1 VTAFDFGWPKSRLDP
16 QETPITENAQ
26 EVFASLIDS
35 ALGENYNK
43 VIVYPN
49 PYRIDEHYRQ
59 RAFEGLGD
67 DMRSNERVRRIHF
80 ANLPH
85 KCIIKI
91 FSLDGD
97 LVREIH
103 HDADPNDPTASH
115 VEWGLVSKN
124 GLAVVSGLYYW
135 VVESYDGTVQMG
147 KLAII
152 L

>member
-1 VTAFDFGWPKSRLDP
+1 LESS
-16 QETPITENAQ
+16 ITNNAQ
-26 EVFASLIDS
+26 QVFASVIDS
-35 ALGENYNK
+35 AFNGNNNQ

-49 PYRIDEHYRQ
+49 PYRNDQDYRQ
-59 RAFEGLGD
+59 RGFEGLGNED
-67 DMRSNERVRRIHF
+67 RSNERVRRIHF
-80 ANLPH
+80 ANLPP
-85 KCIIKI
+85 KCIISI

-103 HDADPNDPTASH
+103 HDKDPNDPASSH
-115 VEWGLVSKN
+115 EEWGLISRN

-135 VVESYDGTVQMG
+135 TVQFDNGEVQMG